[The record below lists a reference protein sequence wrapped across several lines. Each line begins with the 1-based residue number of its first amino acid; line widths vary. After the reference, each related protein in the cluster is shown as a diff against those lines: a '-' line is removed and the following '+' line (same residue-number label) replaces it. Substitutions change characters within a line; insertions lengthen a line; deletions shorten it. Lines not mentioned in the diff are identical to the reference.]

1 MNRWELVFFQTS
13 TGVSTEDVTMSYV
26 TIFRPR
32 AGRRKCRSLKY
43 GHALQWT
50 CHNDQ
55 GKLAIG
61 INRLKKG
68 KIQCVYVFYLILA
81 NKPWRFNLRRT
92 HDLE

>member
-1 MNRWELVFFQTS
+1 MHEQVGIGVFFQKN
-13 TGVSTEDVTMSYV
+13 TGVSTENVTMSYV

-61 INRLKKG
+61 INQLKKE
-68 KIQCVYVFYLILA
+68 KYNVFMCFI
-81 NKPWRFNLRRT
+81 
-92 HDLE
+92 